1 MSYKRSFI
9 KFTFLTIAIILLFN
23 LNTIINSQAVCSL
36 DELVKELYEDI
47 VDNGNFIFYNIHLL
61 LFLTEIKFSS

>member
-23 LNTIINSQAVCSL
+23 LNTMINSQAVCSL

-61 LFLTEIKFSS
+61 LF